1 MGIFG
6 GTQTFGAPMNGYWNN
21 LRPMEKRLVVGVGTM
36 VVILLNLWFVV
47 PHFSDLTKVHQRREK
62 ARTTLEM
69 FQKEIDQKDKYIKGI
84 AQLQGE
90 GQNVPPEDQV
100 IHFLGTIQSQAA
112 QSGVQILNTVKPRT
126 ETNQFFI
133 EQIQDITVQSK
144 EPQLVDFLYRLGE
157 GNSLIRVRS
166 LTLHADPSHTL
177 LQSGI
182 KLVASYQKKPTVK
195 SAPVSAPAKSA
206 PIEKKTTL
214 RVNPTTP
221 ATNQGPAKPG
231 LPLGKPGATNRIA
244 NPNIK
249 KP

>member
-1 MGIFG
+1 
-6 GTQTFGAPMNGYWNN
+6 MNGYWNN

-47 PHFSDLTKVHQRREK
+47 PHFSDLTKVHQRKEK
-62 ARTTLEM
+62 AQTTLQV
-69 FQKEIDQKDKYIKGI
+69 FQKEIGQKERYLQGI
-84 AQLQGE
+84 ARLQGE

-112 QSGVQILNTVKPRT
+112 ASGVQILNTVKPRSD
-126 ETNQFFI
+126 TNQFFI

-144 EPQLVDFLYRLGE
+144 EQQLVDFLYRLGE

-177 LQSGI
+177 LQAGI
-182 KLVASYQKKPTVK
+182 KLVASYQKKPTAK
-195 SAPVSAPAKSA
+195 SAPAPAPAPAKSA
-206 PIEKKTTL
+206 PLEKKNTL
-214 RVNPTTP
+214 RVNSPTT
-221 ATNQGPAKPG
+221 ATNQGPTRPG
-231 LPLGKPGATNRIA
+231 LPPGKTGTTNRMLT
-244 NPNIK
+244 PNSK